1 MAAVSEY
8 ADLEKKHGLEDVMPV
23 DQYRHKAHLMEGA
36 FQQLVKH
43 RRQVQ
48 GRDLAPHYDTVRLWP
63 VVVVAYSLLEQCI
76 KLLVGVRTEGYL
88 NGGGAGTA
96 KDDGHNLPKAFGRL
110 TELDRGLLEECYAE
124 YASFIQFPP
133 EFQKLEQYLQ
143 EVSKKGGQIAWR
155 YFLLE
160 KSPKNMKEL
169 PGPLSPDM
177 FLEITRS
184 AIDILMAKAW
194 TDHGMHGVHRR
205 LKHQLCDAL
214 SRQLPL
220 ESVSIEDSYAWV
232 QRGGGLINAFSRHI
246 RAGALDGECGDAL
259 AKWLDEAVEQL
270 RQSAERQ
277 YDVDMRRFLHM
288 ASRCCMTTD
297 GKRFEFRNHRPE
309 PLSKSL
315 EPWRGSWSIS
325 WRTEESSW
333 SGPIDDPPS
342 QRLDDWGLPLRTGQT
357 FKASWRT
364 TENAPAMQELVFGA
378 HGELKVLRH
387 GQVLANMRALVHPH
401 RPSGRFPHPDQPL
414 EPTDRGDKLDHARFI
429 RTGDCRS
436 ADGTGSEPECHYPAL
451 VEDYE
456 DYACP
461 DCAGKGFCRNC
472 LGEAANADDCH
483 ACADALGLCP
493 ACRGHGRDGHHAILA
508 ATDA

>member
-36 FQQLVKH
+36 FQQLVEH

-48 GRDLAPHYDTVRLWP
+48 GGDLAPHYDATRFWP
-63 VVVVAYSLLEQCI
+63 VVVGAYSLLEQCL
-76 KLLVGVRTEGYL
+76 KLLVGIRKAGYL
-88 NGGGAGTA
+88 
-96 KDDGHNLPKAFGRL
+96 DDGRGAETKRGDSHNLAKVFSRL
-110 TELDRGLLEECYAE
+110 SELDTRLLEECYAE

-205 LKHQLCDAL
+205 LQHQLSDAL
-214 SRQLPL
+214 SRRLPL
-220 ESVSIEDSYAWV
+220 ESVSIDESDEWV

-246 RAGALDGECGDAL
+246 RAGALDGECGGAL

-270 RQSAERQ
+270 RQSAKQE
-277 YDVDMRRFLHM
+277 YNVDMLRFLHM

-315 EPWRGSWSIS
+315 RPRRGGWSIS
-325 WRTEESSW
+325 WRTKESSW

-342 QRLDDWGLPLRTGQT
+342 QRLDDWGLPLRTGQAFT
-357 FKASWRT
+357 ASWRR
-364 TENAPAMQELVFGA
+364 TENAPAMQELVPGT

-387 GQVLANMRALVHPH
+387 GQVLANMWARVSSSGPQ
-401 RPSGRFPHPDQPL
+401 GRFIGPDEPL
-414 EPTDRGDKLDHARFI
+414 KSTDRGEKLGHATFR
-429 RTGDCRS
+429 RTGDCR
-436 ADGTGSEPECHYPAL
+436 AAEGAGSEHEYDYPAL
-451 VEDYE
+451 VEG
-456 DYACP
+456 YACP
-461 DCAGKGFCRNC
+461 ECAGTGFCRNC

-483 ACADALGLCP
+483 ACADTPGLCP